1 MPGLRLQAT
10 SGSYPETACGAGDTL
25 TLLADQPVTL
35 RLGFWQDP
43 NSNPSH
49 TACDRLQASGGAY
62 PAPLQA
68 LLDDLLALTAP
79 GRQPPLH
86 WRYALLANL
95 ALILLL
101 PPPDK
106 ARPIVFVVGGYM
118 VFSVG
123 AVMLH

>member
-1 MPGLRLQAT
+1 M
-10 SGSYPETACGAGDTL
+10 TL
-25 TLLADQPVTL
+25 G
-35 RLGFWQDP
+35 LGFWQGP
-43 NSNPSH
+43 NPNPSH

-106 ARPIVFVVGGYM
+106 ARLPVQM
-118 VFSVG
+118 SPSLLPS
-123 AVMLH
+123 AAPCNALRSLCR